1 MISSVPF
8 LIALGLAVA
17 LWPGAASDASALEP
31 ASAPPAA
38 TPSSAATPAACAS
51 ATGLR
56 TLADVFARLEGSSRS
71 EALERDLA
79 AARALE
85 VQAAARPNP
94 ELVVDLQDFTGSDE
108 YSAFGQSQ
116 NTLSLSQR
124 LEVGGRR
131 AARVQAAERESG
143 VEQARTGREAV
154 RLAVA
159 AKQGFVDLLAARAR
173 LMVRRDGEAL
183 ARRLLEDARR
193 RATGGAASDVDVER
207 ASIAATTAALD
218 VSAAEREAATAA
230 RRLAQ
235 LWGAGGD
242 ELDCLDGR
250 LPPPARH
257 HAPAGTSPTQSP
269 GVALAEAEVEARR
282 ADVTR
287 ARTEALP
294 DIEIGAG
301 LRHLAGPDEVSVVA
315 GLSVEVPIFDRGAG
329 AIASAE
335 HKLFAAQARAR
346 VAEEEAAGRAARL
359 REALDGAAERASVL
373 ASQAVPSAERA
384 YAALSRAWREG
395 AASSL
400 EVLEA
405 RRALVGLRLEQLD
418 ATAEYHRS
426 LVALEG
432 SLGAVSAALPESPA
446 PSRAN
451 SAREED

>member
-1 MISSVPF
+1 MLSIVPF
-8 LIALGLAVA
+8 LVAVGLAVVA
-17 LWPGAASDASALEP
+17 GPGVAHSAS
-31 ASAPPAA
+31 PP
-38 TPSSAATPAACAS
+38 PCAS
-51 ATGLR
+51 AAGLR
-56 TLADVFARLEGSSRS
+56 SFADVLARLEGSSRS
-71 EALERDLA
+71 EALGRDLA
-79 AARALE
+79 AVRALE
-85 VQAAARPNP
+85 AQAAARPNP

-108 YSAFGQSQ
+108 YAAFGQSQ

-131 AARVQAAERESG
+131 AARVEAAERESS
-143 VEQARTGREAV
+143 VEQARTGRETV

-159 AKQGFVDLLAARAR
+159 AKQGFVEVLVARAR
-173 LMVRRDGEAL
+173 VAVRRDGEAL
-183 ARRLLEDARR
+183 ARRVLADAGRR
-193 RATGGAASDVDVER
+193 EAGGAASSVDVER
-207 ASIAATTAALD
+207 ANIAVTTAALE
-218 VSAAEREAATAA
+218 VSAAEREAAAA
-230 RRLAQ
+230 AQRLSQ
-235 LWGAGGD
+235 LWGGSAD

-250 LPPPARH
+250 LPPPARL
-257 HAPAGTSPTQSP
+257 HASESTSQGRSP

-282 ADVTR
+282 ADVTKAR
-287 ARTEALP
+287 AEALP
-294 DIEIGAG
+294 DVEIGAG

-329 AIASAE
+329 TIASAE

-359 REALDGAAERASVL
+359 RQTRDGAAERASVL

-405 RRALVGLRLEQLD
+405 RRTLVSLRLEQLD

-432 SLGAVSAALPESPA
+432 NLGAVSAALDAPPA
-446 PSRAN
+446 PPRAP